1 MADKAEQLAFLNN
14 SYEQAKSMFDEL
26 IRCKERLAELCA
38 DEDLLP
44 DYSTSGVQALHD
56 AIVNAATASQSASTL
71 HSRAAQ
77 IMGFL
82 RAVEQQTKEVYNRAY
97 DIVSADIPLNNQPG
111 ISWEER
117 ASRNRVKVVDL
128 EMAVSPI
135 KLLLLQAEGAWQ
147 AIEILSWGFYR
158 RRGDYTPLLDTLKF
172 GQQLS
177 EL

>member
-1 MADKAEQLAFLNN
+1 MADKQELLASIEQVH
-14 SYEQAKSMFDEL
+14 EQVKSMYEEL
-26 IRCKERLAELCA
+26 LKCKNSLAELCE

-44 DYSTSGVQALHD
+44 DYSTSGVQTLHD
-56 AIVNAATASQSASTL
+56 AIVTAATTSQSASTL

-82 RAVEQQTKEVYNRAY
+82 RAAEQQTKEVYSRAF
-97 DIVSADIPLNNQPG
+97 DAVAADIPLNTQG
-111 ISWEER
+111 VSWEER
-117 ASRNRVKVVDL
+117 ASRNRIKVVDL

-135 KLLLLQAEGAWQ
+135 KLLLLKAEGVWQ

-158 RRGDYTPLLDTLKF
+158 RRGDFTPLLDTLKF